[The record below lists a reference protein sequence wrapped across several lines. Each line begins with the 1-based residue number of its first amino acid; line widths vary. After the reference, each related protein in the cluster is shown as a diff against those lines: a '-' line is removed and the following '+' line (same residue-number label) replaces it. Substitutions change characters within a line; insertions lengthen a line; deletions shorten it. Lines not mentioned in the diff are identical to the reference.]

1 MKTFDN
7 QKTIEKELTA
17 WLNNSP
23 ESNHHYDYERWFNCI
38 YKSFLT
44 NTNIDFE
51 EIKEYLETN
60 TKWNT
65 TYIKEFI
72 SKKEGEYSLIVNMLN
87 HLKENNLS
95 VIDLH

>member
-44 NTNIDFE
+44 N
-51 EIKEYLETN
+51 
-60 TKWNT
+60 
-65 TYIKEFI
+65 
-72 SKKEGEYSLIVNMLN
+72 IVTGKQIGRA
-87 HLKENNLS
+87 H
-95 VIDLH
+95 V